1 LWYKLYPSLLLASII
16 WICLT
21 YSFF

>member
-1 LWYKLYPSLLLASII
+1 LWYKLYPSLLLSSII

-21 YSFF
+21 YSYF